1 MSATCIHPRHGEEP
15 PLADDG
21 LMLCRH
27 CLGRLNRALSDIVT
41 LWPLLDEMMRQHRPV
56 MGANGRM
63 CGHPTHHPQH
73 VNQTEEVDW

>member
-1 MSATCIHPRHGEEP
+1 VTPTCIHSRHGEEP

-41 LWPLLDEMMRQHRPV
+41 LWPLLDEMITPGNNGVSYTDVTLPTIHLV
-56 MGANGRM
+56 ENSVVAN
-63 CGHPTHHPQH
+63 T
-73 VNQTEEVDW
+73 